1 MIGLQDVCI
10 GQTSGDGLS
19 RDKQVSGF
27 RRYGPD
33 KCLELP
39 LDYSVQRPNDSQQSK
54 CPVFYMLLLSTGA
67 DLGQAGA
74 DLKKNLTAAKGCG
87 PKVNGQKGRGQ
98 KPFAH
103 AQCKVVE

>member
-1 MIGLQDVCI
+1 MMGLQDVCI
-10 GQTSGDGLS
+10 GQTSDDGLS

-67 DLGQAGA
+67 DLGRV
-74 DLKKNLTAAKGCG
+74 LLKNL
-87 PKVNGQKGRGQ
+87 QKRLLINT
-98 KPFAH
+98 FDSFNFI
-103 AQCKVVE
+103 